1 MPSGKRAKQL
11 RREAVRTPPPVRSK
25 GAPGARQ
32 ASPRVLA
39 IAGIVV
45 LVVVA
50 AVLAVVFATRGS
62 GNSGVAKDIPARGS
76 ATSKVA
82 LPGAMDVRK
91 LFAGIPQQG
100 LYLGSS
106 KAPATLTEF
115 IDLQCPLCQEFETQQ
130 LPTIVTKY
138 VKTGRLLIRMEP
150 WSILDRPGTP
160 PDSNRGQAAT
170 IAASLQ
176 SKAFQFAEMLY
187 LNQGQE
193 DSGWLTDRMIQLA
206 AASVDQM
213 QVQPVLSKM
222 GSSGV
227 QSIVKGV
234 DQRAATAGF
243 TATPTILLNKKGK
256 PAKVVSVGV
265 PDLST
270 LESQIDAAVGG

>member
-1 MPSGKRAKQL
+1 M
-11 RREAVRTPPPVRSK
+11 RRQGVNAPPPVRSK
-25 GAPGARQ
+25 GAGAPGPRQ
-32 ASPRVLA
+32 ASPKVLA

-45 LVVVA
+45 LVIVA
-50 AVLAVVFATRGS
+50 VVLAVVFATRSS
-62 GNSGVAKDIPARGS
+62 GNTGAAKDIPARGS

-82 LPGAMDVRK
+82 LPGATDVRK
-91 LFAGIPQQG
+91 LFAGIPQKG

-106 KAPATLTEF
+106 TAPATLTEF
-115 IDLQCPLCQEFETQQ
+115 IDLQCPLCQQFETQQ
-130 LPTIVTKY
+130 LPTIVAKY
-138 VKTGRLLIRMEP
+138 VKTGKLMIRMEP

-193 DSGWLTDRMIQLA
+193 DSGWLTDQMVNLA
-206 AASVDQM
+206 AASVDGM
-213 QVQPVLSKM
+213 QVSQVLGKM

-227 QSIVKGV
+227 QSIVKAV
-234 DQRAATAGF
+234 DQQAATAGF
-243 TATPTILLNKKGK
+243 NATPTILLNKKGK
-256 PAKVVSVGV
+256 SPKVVSVGV

-270 LESQIDAAVGG
+270 LESQIETAIGG

>member
-1 MPSGKRAKQL
+1 MPSGKRAKQM

-45 LVVVA
+45 LVIVA
-50 AVLAVVFATRGS
+50 AVLAVVFATKSS
-62 GNSGVAKDIPARGS
+62 GGGNLAKDVPAQGS
-76 ATSKVA
+76 ASWKNA
-82 LPGAMDVRK
+82 LPGATDVRK

-100 LYLGSS
+100 LFLGSS
-106 KAPATLTEF
+106 TAPATLTEF
-115 IDLQCPLCQEFETQQ
+115 IDLQCPLCQQFETQQ
-130 LPTIVTKY
+130 FPTIVTKY
-138 VKTGRLLIRMEP
+138 VKTGKLKIRMEP

-176 SKAFQFAEMLY
+176 NRAFQFASMLY

-193 DSGWLTDRMIQLA
+193 DSGWLTDQMINLA
-206 AASVDQM
+206 AASVDGM
-213 QVQPVLSKM
+213 QVSQVLGKM

-243 TATPTILLNKKGK
+243 NATPTLLLNKKGK
-256 PAKVVSVGV
+256 PAHVVSVGV
-265 PDLST
+265 PTLST
-270 LESQIDAAVGG
+270 LESQIDAAVSG

>member
-1 MPSGKRAKQL
+1 M

-39 IAGIVV
+39 IVGVVV
-45 LVVVA
+45 LVIVA

-62 GNSGVAKDIPARGS
+62 NPPVAKDVPTRGS
-76 ATSKVA
+76 ATWKNA
-82 LPGAMDVRK
+82 LPGAIQVRQ
-91 LFAGIPQQG
+91 LFAGIPEQG

-106 KAPATLTEF
+106 TAPATLTEF
-115 IDLQCPLCQEFETQQ
+115 IDLQCPLCKDFELTM
-130 LPTIVTKY
+130 LPTIVKKY
-138 VKTGRLLIRMEP
+138 VKTGKLMIRMEP

-193 DSGWLTDRMIQLA
+193 DSGWLTDQMINLA
-206 AASVDQM
+206 AASVDGM
-213 QVQPVLSKM
+213 QVPQVIGKM

-243 TATPTILLNKKGK
+243 NATPTLLLNKKGK
-256 PAKVVSVGV
+256 PAHVVSVGV
-265 PDLST
+265 PNLST
-270 LESQIDAAVGG
+270 LESQIDAAVS